1 MGTDSVDEVI
11 DDTSVL
17 FADPNASNKERSSVN
32 GATNAGAAL
41 THKMEKK
48 LRTSKTPSKAR
59 TPTSKTGFVHK
70 EMENDRTETSDT
82 SKIALLPPNRLLVP
96 AKTASDQPLIA
107 YDLDSDEEVHFSRAP
122 KSKFPSNKEA
132 TARLLA
138 NDFDIELRSD
148 EDDGDALDLI
158 RPQSV
163 QPSCVCCKLTTCNIQ

>member
-1 MGTDSVDEVI
+1 MGTDSVDEII

-17 FADPNASNKERSSVN
+17 FADPNSSNKERSSIN
-32 GATNAGAAL
+32 GVTNAGAAL

-48 LRTSKTPSKAR
+48 IRTSKTSK
-59 TPTSKTGFVHK
+59 TPTSKSPFVHN
-70 EMENDRTETSDT
+70 EMEMDGAETSDA
-82 SKIALLPPNRLLVP
+82 SKKALLPPSRLLIP

-107 YDLDSDEEVHFSRAP
+107 YDLDSDEEIHFSRAP
-122 KSKFPSNKEA
+122 KSKFPSNKNPKEA

-138 NDFDIELRSD
+138 DDFDVELRSD